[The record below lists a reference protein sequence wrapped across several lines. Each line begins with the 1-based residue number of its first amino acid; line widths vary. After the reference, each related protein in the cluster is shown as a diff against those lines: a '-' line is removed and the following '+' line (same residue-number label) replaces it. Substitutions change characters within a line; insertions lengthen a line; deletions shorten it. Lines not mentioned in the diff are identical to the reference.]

1 MIVNDNIRQMHGVRS
16 SVYVFCRKMF
26 SMQPDKEFYDLI
38 EKFITGISDM
48 AEAGDNENMKQGV
61 NGLKEFISRRNSLSG
76 SKLEEFDL
84 ETMRSYTSIICLPY
98 VAPQEESYY
107 TSSEHLLGQESHDDM
122 AVLMNKYNIS
132 LTDKVRHNF
141 DHIIVEL
148 EFMAYLSKLCSEEIS
163 MDKYEEAVKEQYDF
177 HINHFDKWI
186 YEFFN
191 KVINYNAQENVLYK
205 YLAYFAFGYLQED
218 KLFLKELLEGN

>member
-1 MIVNDNIRQMHGVRS
+1 MIVNDNIRQMHSLRS
-16 SVYVFCRKMF
+16 SVYVFCRKVF
-26 SMQPDKEFYDLI
+26 SMQPEKEFYELI
-38 EKFITGISDM
+38 EKFLSSFSNMDEIN
-48 AEAGDNENMKQGV
+48 DNENMKMGI
-61 NGLKEFISRRNSLSG
+61 NGLKDFIARRNSLTG
-76 SKLEEFDL
+76 SSLEDFDL
-84 ETMRSYTSIICLPY
+84 QTSRSYTSIMCLPY

-107 TSSEHLLGQESHDDM
+107 TSAEHLLGQESHDEM
-122 AVLMNKYNIS
+122 AVLLNKYNIS

-148 EFMAYLSKLCSEEIS
+148 EFMAYLSKLCSEDIS
-163 MDKYEEAVKEQYDF
+163 MDKYEQAVKEQYDF

-191 KVINYNAQENVLYK
+191 KVINYDAQENILYK

-218 KLFLKELLEGN
+218 KLFLQELLENN